1 MGKASC
7 QKFQLVRSG
16 LSETHLHAD
25 SSGQRVV
32 EVGGEVQ
39 EARVSRSLS
48 DRRRRDYCSE
58 RKTSTERLGE
68 GEDVGD
74 DAVSLE
80 RPKI

>member
-1 MGKASC
+1 M
-7 QKFQLVRSG
+7 
-16 LSETHLHAD
+16 
-25 SSGQRVV
+25 
-32 EVGGEVQ
+32 GGEVQ

-48 DRRRRDYCSE
+48 DGRRRDNRSE

-74 DAVSLE
+74 NPVALE